1 MLRVGFTGFLMVA
14 LAASAQSIAMA
25 ATMTQTVNATFG
37 AGDPGGD
44 GDLGSEFFA
53 LTFSLPAISS
63 FDSIGL
69 QLAHGYGSDVEI
81 QLDAPGVA
89 GSLMVVVGDDPIVGN
104 GHDDDT
110 MLGDGAGILVANV
123 VDYTLDPTA
132 SGPFMDH
139 VFGGVLASGSYTPD
153 AWVAGAF
160 PAGDWVVRIWDTWDA
175 NDPGAVGDVSVS
187 YTVAPVPEPTSI
199 GLAVLAMGGILGLW
213 RRNS

>member
-1 MLRVGFTGFLMVA
+1 MLRVCMTSFLMVA
-14 LAASAQSIAMA
+14 LATCATSTALAV
-25 ATMTQTVNATFG
+25 TMTQTVNATFG
-37 AGDPGGD
+37 AGDPGAD

-53 LTFSLPAISS
+53 LTFSLPAIAS

-81 QLDAPGVA
+81 RLDAPGVP
-89 GSLMVVVGDDPIVGN
+89 GSLVVVVGDDPIVGN

-110 MLGDGAGILVANV
+110 MLGDGAGVLVANV

-132 SGPFMDH
+132 GGPFMDH

-153 AWVAGAF
+153 AWVAAGAF

-187 YTVAPVPEPTSI
+187 YTVVPEPASI
-199 GLAVLAMGGILGLW
+199 GLAVLAMGGILGLR

>member
-1 MLRVGFTGFLMVA
+1 MLRVCITSILMVA
-14 LAASAQSIAMA
+14 LAMSAQTTAYA
-25 ATMTQTVNATFG
+25 DLMTQTVNGTFG
-37 AGDPGGD
+37 DGDPGGD
-44 GDLGSEFFA
+44 GDTGSEFFA

-69 QLAHGYGSDVEI
+69 QLAHNYGSDVEI
-81 QLDAPGVA
+81 RLDDPNG
-89 GSLMVVVGDDPIVGN
+89 GSTVVVVGDDPNGAN

-110 MLGDGAGILVANV
+110 MLGDGGGVLLANV
-123 VDYTLDPTA
+123 VDYTLDPAA

-153 AWVAGAF
+153 AWVSGAF

-187 YTVAPVPEPTSI
+187 YTAVPEPTSFA
-199 GLAVLAMGGILGLW
+199 LAALAMGSILAMRKRGH
-213 RRNS
+213 